1 MWEELCKF
9 NLYKYIRRGIRKIGI
24 IFNLDNHDEDGSH
37 WVSVFIN
44 ISKKEIY
51 YMDSYGHTIPSQI
64 QKFINTVI
72 QQTVEKEEEY
82 TFIENKKRHQYSSSE
97 CGMYCL
103 YVIIN
108 LLKGKSYKQL
118 AEKRIPDKKMI
129 YLRKKYF
136 NHKIT

>member
-1 MWEELCKF
+1 
-9 NLYKYIRRGIRKIGI
+9 
-24 IFNLDNHDEDGSH
+24 
-37 WVSVFIN
+37 
-44 ISKKEIY
+44 
-51 YMDSYGHTIPSQI
+51 MDSYGHTIPSQI

-108 LLKGKSYKQL
+108 LLKGKSFKQL